1 MGWDGADAGM
11 DAVAS
16 RKMMGEGRKGLA
28 LGRVDP
34 KRQVGV
40 GALELW
46 LLLEF
51 DVKLES
57 RKVGAGPYSTK

>member
-1 MGWDGADAGM
+1 MGWEGADVRM

-40 GALELW
+40 GVLELW

-51 DVKLES
+51 DVKLE
-57 RKVGAGPYSTK
+57 P